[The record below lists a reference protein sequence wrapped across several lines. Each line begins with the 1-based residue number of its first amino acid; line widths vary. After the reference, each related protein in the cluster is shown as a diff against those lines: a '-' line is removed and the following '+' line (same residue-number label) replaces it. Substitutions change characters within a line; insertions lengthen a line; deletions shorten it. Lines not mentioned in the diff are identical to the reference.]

1 MEDFLEQM
9 RNDHKDFDH
18 GSLEGNFGS
27 QPFELFSTWFSE
39 AIETKQVE
47 PNAFVLST
55 VSQALQTSSRILYLK
70 EVLNDQFVFYTN
82 YNSHKG
88 TDLMHNNTA
97 SMLFFWPNLQRQVR
111 IEGSCSKVPSAV
123 SDAYFATR
131 PRASQ
136 IGAWAS
142 NQSEKLEDRS
152 ELEQRVEAF
161 ALQFPTEVPRPP
173 HWGGYA
179 LLPTKV
185 EFWQGRPSRL
195 HDRIVFEQN
204 ADQWEIYRMNP

>member
-39 AIETKQVE
+39 AIETKQIE

-70 EVLNDQFVFYTN
+70 EVLDNQFVFYTN

-111 IEGSCSKVPSAV
+111 IEGVCAKVATEI
-123 SDAYFATR
+123 SDAYFASR

-142 NQSEKLEDRS
+142 HQSEKLDDRS
-152 ELEQRVEAF
+152 ELEQRVEAL

>member
-55 VSQALQTSSRILYLK
+55 VNTALQTSSRILYLK
-70 EVLNDQFVFYTN
+70 EVLDSQFVFYTN

-88 TDLMHNNTA
+88 SDLMQNNKA

-111 IEGSCSKVPSAV
+111 IEGVCAKVATEI
-123 SDAYFATR
+123 SDAYFASR

-142 NQSEKLEDRS
+142 HQSEKLEDRTI
-152 ELEQRVEAF
+152 LEARVEAL
-161 ALQFPTEVPRPP
+161 AQQFPKEVPRPP

-179 LLPTKV
+179 LLPTKI
-185 EFWQGRPSRL
+185 EFWQGRLSRL
-195 HDRIVFEQN
+195 HDRIVFERN

>member
-70 EVLNDQFVFYTN
+70 EVLDNQFVFYTN

-111 IEGSCSKVPSAV
+111 IEGVCTKVADVV
-123 SDAYFATR
+123 SDAYFASR

-142 NQSEKLEDRS
+142 NQSEKLDDRS

-179 LLPTKV
+179 LLPSKV

>member
-9 RNDHKDFDH
+9 RNYHKDFDH

-55 VSQALQTSSRILYLK
+55 VNTTLQASSRILYLK
-70 EVLNDQFVFYTN
+70 EVLDNQFVFYTN

-111 IEGSCSKVPSAV
+111 IEGTCSKVPSAV
-123 SDAYFATR
+123 SDAYFASR

-142 NQSEKLEDRS
+142 HQSEKLEDRTM
-152 ELEQRVEAF
+152 LEARVEAL
-161 ALQFPTEVPRPP
+161 AQQFPDTVPRPP

-179 LLPTKV
+179 LTPTLV

-195 HDRIVFEQN
+195 HDRIVYEQVEG
-204 ADQWEIYRMNP
+204 QWEIYRKNP

>member
-55 VSQALQTSSRILYLK
+55 VNTALQTSSRILYLK
-70 EVLNDQFVFYTN
+70 EVLEEQFVFYTN
-82 YNSHKG
+82 YESRKG
-88 TDLMHNNTA
+88 HDLESNNKA

-111 IEGSCSKVPSAV
+111 IEGVCVKVATEI
-123 SDAYFATR
+123 SDAYFASR

-142 NQSEKLEDRS
+142 NQSEKLEDRT
-152 ELEQRVEAF
+152 ELEHRFEAF
-161 ALQFPTEVPRPP
+161 ALQFPSEVPRPP

-179 LLPTKV
+179 MMPTKI

-195 HDRIVFEQN
+195 HDRIVFERQ

>member
-27 QPFELFSTWFSE
+27 LPFELFSTWFSE

>member
-1 MEDFLEQM
+1 MEEFLEQM

-18 GSLEGNFGS
+18 GSLEGNFGAH
-27 QPFELFSTWFSE
+27 PFDLFATWFSE

-55 VSQALQTSSRILYLK
+55 VNKTLQTSSRILYLK
-70 EVLNDQFVFYTN
+70 EVLEEQFVFYTN
-82 YNSHKG
+82 YESHKG
-88 TDLMHNNTA
+88 HDLESNNKA

-111 IEGSCSKVPSAV
+111 IEGVCAKVATEI
-123 SDAYFATR
+123 SDAYFASR

-142 NQSEKLEDRS
+142 HQSEKLEDRTM
-152 ELEQRVEAF
+152 LEARVEAL
-161 ALQFPTEVPRPP
+161 AQQFPDSVSRPP

-179 LLPTKV
+179 LTPTLV

-195 HDRIVFEQN
+195 HDRIVYEQVVG
-204 ADQWEIYRMNP
+204 QWEIYRKNP

>member
-18 GSLEGNFGS
+18 GSLEGKFGS

-55 VSQALQTSSRILYLK
+55 VSKALQTSSRILYLK
-70 EVLNDQFVFYTN
+70 EVLDNQFVFYTN

-111 IEGSCSKVPSAV
+111 IEGVCAKVATEI
-123 SDAYFATR
+123 SDAYFASR

-142 NQSEKLEDRS
+142 HQSEKLDDRS
-152 ELEQRVEAF
+152 ELEQRVEAL

>member
-55 VSQALQTSSRILYLK
+55 VNTTLQTSSRILYLK
-70 EVLNDQFVFYTN
+70 EVMEEQFVFYTN

-88 TDLMHNNTA
+88 SDLIQNNKA

-111 IEGSCSKVPSAV
+111 IEGVCTKVATEI
-123 SDAYFATR
+123 SDAYFASR

-142 NQSEKLEDRS
+142 HQSEKLEDRS
-152 ELEQRVEAF
+152 ELEHRVEAF

-179 LLPTKV
+179 IMPIKV

-195 HDRIVFEQN
+195 HDRIVFERN
-204 ADQWEIYRMNP
+204 ADQWKIYRMNP

>member
-55 VSQALQTSSRILYLK
+55 VNTTLQTSSRILYLK
-70 EVLNDQFVFYTN
+70 EVMEEQFVFYTN

-111 IEGSCSKVPSAV
+111 IEGVCAKVATEI
-123 SDAYFATR
+123 SDAYFASR

-142 NQSEKLEDRS
+142 NQSEKLEDPMDATCYDDLDTLYCLQKLSFGKEGHRVYTI
-152 ELEQRVEAF
+152 ELYLNET
-161 ALQFPTEVPRPP
+161 LINGKST
-173 HWGGYA
+173 G
-179 LLPTKV
+179 
-185 EFWQGRPSRL
+185 
-195 HDRIVFEQN
+195 
-204 ADQWEIYRMNP
+204 

>member
-55 VSQALQTSSRILYLK
+55 VNTTLQTSSRILYLK
-70 EVLNDQFVFYTN
+70 EVLDSQFVFYTN

>member
-88 TDLMHNNTA
+88 TDLMHNNNA

>member
-55 VSQALQTSSRILYLK
+55 VNTTLQISSRILYLK
-70 EVLNDQFVFYTN
+70 EVMEEQFVFYTN

-111 IEGSCSKVPSAV
+111 IEGVCAKVATEI
-123 SDAYFATR
+123 SDAYFASR

-142 NQSEKLEDRS
+142 HQSEKLEDRTI
-152 ELEQRVEAF
+152 LEARVEAL
-161 ALQFPTEVPRPP
+161 AQQFPASVPRPP

-179 LLPTKV
+179 LTPTLV
-185 EFWQGRPSRL
+185 EFWQGRSSRL
-195 HDRIVFEQN
+195 HDRIVFERN
-204 ADQWEIYRMNP
+204 ADHWEIYRVNP

>member
-39 AIETKQVE
+39 AIETKQIE

-70 EVLNDQFVFYTN
+70 EVLENQFVFYTN

-111 IEGSCSKVPSAV
+111 IEGVCTKVADVV
-123 SDAYFATR
+123 SDAYFASR

-142 NQSEKLEDRS
+142 NQSEKLDDRS

-161 ALQFPTEVPRPP
+161 ALQFPDSVPRPP

-179 LLPTKV
+179 LTPTLV